1 MEDKFKLSERA
12 KRTLESAAN
21 FPITSIEIADI
32 SELITF
38 RKVSCEIAESFDNMI
53 MKKVIEIAREQGL
66 TDLWLINKEFVV
78 EALKREVE
86 RRRVENE
93 RQRKANT

>member
-1 MEDKFKLSERA
+1 MKDKFKLSERA

-32 SELITF
+32 SELTTF

-53 MKKVIEIAREQGL
+53 MKKVIEIAREQGF

-93 RQRKANT
+93 RQRKAN

>member
-1 MEDKFKLSERA
+1 MKDKVKLSERA
-12 KRTLESAAN
+12 KRILESATN
-21 FPITSIEIADI
+21 FPIAMIELADI
-32 SELITF
+32 GELTTF

-53 MKKVIEIAREQGL
+53 MKKVIEVAREQGF
-66 TDLWLINKEFVV
+66 TDLCLINKEFVV

-93 RQRKANT
+93 STLQSD